1 MGRLECGAAGGRGGK
16 VFQGGRGRGPPC
28 RELDHG
34 VGRLQVKTKGEVE
47 AHSPREAWDQG
58 SPQGEGLPGAGRRDP
73 LLHRDRRKEK

>member
-1 MGRLECGAAGGRGGK
+1 MGRLEWGAAGGRSRK

-47 AHSPREAWDQG
+47 AGKR
-58 SPQGEGLPGAGRRDP
+58 GAGARISEDP
-73 LLHRDRRKEK
+73 AVGYLCMLLGE